1 LAPME
6 RKVFGRTGRQ
16 VSEIGMG
23 TYYDPLWIAKA
34 YLGWRGGSKE
44 KTAALERG
52 FEAGVTLVNSA
63 EVYGSEPLV
72 AKALRGRKRDEVFV
86 STKVWSFHLHRDALK
101 RALAKS
107 LSRLELSYVDL
118 YLIHFP
124 NPRVPIGETMAGME
138 DLIREGKVL
147 HAGVSNFNIDQLREA
162 DEALPKSQL
171 ASLELEYNLKNRHVE
186 AEILPY
192 CDREGIALMAYFPLA
207 HGGLASDSRLEPLC
221 ARLGKTPSQLALR
234 WLAMKRNVF
243 PIPRASTRAHVE
255 ENVGASGWELAPRDA
270 SELESI
276 YH

>member
-1 LAPME
+1 ME

-34 YLGWRGGSKE
+34 FLGWRSGSKE
-44 KTAALERG
+44 KTAALKSG
-52 FEAGVTLVNSA
+52 FDAGVTLVNSA
-63 EVYGSEPLV
+63 EIYGSEPLV
-72 AKALRGRKRDEVFV
+72 AKALEGRKRDELFV
-86 STKVWSFHLHRDALK
+86 STKVWSIHLHRDALK

-107 LSRLELSYVDL
+107 LSRLGLSYVDL

-147 HAGVSNFNIDQLREA
+147 HAGVSNFNIDQLRAA

-171 ASLELEYNLKNRHVE
+171 ASVELEYNLKNRRVE
-186 AEILPY
+186 ADILPY

-207 HGGLASDSRLEPLC
+207 HGGLSSDSRLQSLS

-234 WLAMKRNVF
+234 WLAMKQNVF
-243 PIPRASTRAHVE
+243 PIPRASRQAHVE
-255 ENVGASGWELAPRDA
+255 ENVGASGWELAPGDA

-276 YH
+276 YQ

>member
-1 LAPME
+1 ME

-34 YLGWRGGSKE
+34 FLGWRSGSRE
-44 KTAALERG
+44 KVAALKSG
-52 FEAGVTLVNSA
+52 FDAGVTLVNSA
-63 EVYGSEPLV
+63 EIYGSEPLV
-72 AKALRGRKRDEVFV
+72 AKALEGRKREELFV
-86 STKVWSFHLHRDALK
+86 STKVWSIHLHRDAIK

-107 LSRLELSYVDL
+107 LSRLKLSYVDL

-147 HAGVSNFNIDQLREA
+147 HAGVSNFNIDQLRAA

-171 ASLELEYNLKNRHVE
+171 ASVELEYNLRNRHVE
-186 AEILPY
+186 TDILPY
-192 CDREGIALMAYFPLA
+192 CDREGIALLAYFPLA
-207 HGGLASDSRLEPLC
+207 HGKLASDSRLRALC
-221 ARLGKTPSQLALR
+221 SRLGKTPSQLALR
-234 WLAMKRNVF
+234 WLATKPSVF
-243 PIPRASTRAHVE
+243 PIPRASKQAHVE
-255 ENVGASGWELAPRDA
+255 ENLGASGWELSQSDA

-276 YH
+276 FR

>member
-1 LAPME
+1 ME

-34 YLGWRGGSKE
+34 FLGWRSGSRE
-44 KTAALERG
+44 KIAALKSG
-52 FEAGVTLVNSA
+52 FDAGVTLVNSA
-63 EVYGSEPLV
+63 EIYGSEPLV
-72 AKALRGRKRDEVFV
+72 AKALEGRKREELFV
-86 STKVWSFHLHRDALK
+86 STKVWSIHLHRDAIK

-107 LSRLELSYVDL
+107 LSRLKLSYVDL

-147 HAGVSNFNIDQLREA
+147 HAGVSNFNIDQLRAA

-171 ASLELEYNLKNRHVE
+171 ASVELEYNLRNRHVE
-186 AEILPY
+186 TDILPY
-192 CDREGIALMAYFPLA
+192 CDREGIALLAYFPLA
-207 HGGLASDSRLEPLC
+207 HGKLASDSRLRALC
-221 ARLGKTPSQLALR
+221 SRLGKTPSQLALR
-234 WLAMKRNVF
+234 WLATKPSVF
-243 PIPRASTRAHVE
+243 PIPRASKQAHVE
-255 ENVGASGWELAPRDA
+255 ENLRASGWELSQSDA

-276 YH
+276 FR